1 MKKIYSLFLILAI
14 TLFPVSTLAYSDR
27 IIPGGESIGIEI
39 NTDGII
45 IVGFYKIDGKYN
57 KKDLRVGDIITKV
70 GDKFVKSSSELM
82 DTLEENMIDNKA
94 EITIKRDDKERKV
107 ILNLIYSEGI
117 YKTGLYIKDS
127 ITGIGTLSYIDP
139 ETRIYG
145 ALGHEI
151 VESNTNKLIKVGS
164 GYIFRSSI
172 TGIDRSVRGIPGGKN
187 AKFYSSDTYGLINK
201 NSLYG
206 IYGNYTN
213 DIDYNNIVEVGD
225 IDEVNLG
232 PAIFYTVIDG
242 EKKEAF
248 DIEITK
254 IDKNS
259 EFKNIFFNITDTN
272 LIEKTGGIIQGMSGS
287 PIIQND
293 KIIGVVTHVVI
304 SNPVSGYGINIKTML
319 EAGEK

>member
-1 MKKIYSLFLILAI
+1 MKKIYSIFLILAI
-14 TLFPVSTLAYSDR
+14 ALFPINTLAYSDR

-57 KKDLRVGDIITKV
+57 KKDLRVGDTIIKV
-70 GDKFVKSSSELM
+70 GDKSVKSSSELM
-82 DTLEENMIDNKA
+82 NALEENMIDNKA
-94 EITIKRDDKERKV
+94 EITIKRDDKEKKV

-213 DIDYNNIVEVGD
+213 DIDYNNIVEVGK
-225 IDEVNLG
+225 IDDVNLG
-232 PAIFYTVIDG
+232 PAKFYTVIDG
-242 EKKEAF
+242 DKKEAF

-254 IDKNS
+254 IDKSN
-259 EFKNIFFNITDTN
+259 EFKNIFFTITDTN
-272 LIEKTGGIIQGMSGS
+272 LIEKTGGIVQGMSGS